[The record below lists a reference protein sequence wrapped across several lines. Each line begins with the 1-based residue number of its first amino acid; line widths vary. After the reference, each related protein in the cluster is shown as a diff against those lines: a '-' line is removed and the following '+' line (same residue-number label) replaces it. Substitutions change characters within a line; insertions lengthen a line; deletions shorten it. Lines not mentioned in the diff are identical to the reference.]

1 MRILIDSNVIIRFW
15 KNPDE
20 ETADILR
27 SHETFICGIVR
38 SELMHGA
45 RSEDDL
51 KRISRAL
58 DEFGFIP
65 ISDED
70 WDLLGGMLYKLRING
85 VTVPFK
91 DAVLAMLAV
100 KNRIPLWTF
109 DKHFLLIKEI
119 YDDLSLFRCP

>member
-65 ISDED
+65 IGDED
-70 WDLLGGMLYKLRING
+70 WDLFRRNAVQTPHKRRHSAVSGCRSR
-85 VTVPFK
+85 
-91 DAVLAMLAV
+91 DACGEKWDTAV
-100 KNRIPLWTF
+100 DF
-109 DKHFLLIKEI
+109 
-119 YDDLSLFRCP
+119 